1 MSDRKCMKCGTENPV
16 GAVFCNGC
24 GAFLGE
30 TVVICPKCGEEN
42 SEKAKFCMG
51 CGTKLIWI
59 PGQQSEQSEK
69 SVTDQEAAAELNG
82 RDPVPP
88 EGLTD
93 SVLEKKETAESGDPD
108 ERPLMDG
115 PSHMER
121 EQGLPSVPAPVNRDQ
136 NRMEGSEQKGTE
148 KGGQKKKVKG
158 SKKKIIGIGAAII
171 VVILILSSMF
181 SSPAIEKLEVS
192 YDGETAAGTK
202 LDESNEGIK
211 VTGVDKEGEEHEVS
225 DWTIEKPRT
234 LEADSSATVTVA
246 YKDLTEDLTV
256 DCSTSEMTEITASYS
271 GDASAGVVLD
281 SDNSGFTVTAHYKN
295 GEEEVVDGWT
305 IEEPQTLAADSTAN
319 VLIKYGGKEI
329 ALDVIC
335 TTVTI
340 DKITAD
346 YDGSTKAG
354 VEVGEG
360 SKDVTVTAHYRNG
373 EEEEVIDWTVDKPVT
388 LKEGETSKLKIH
400 YGEYDCTL
408 KIECTDLSKKQY
420 KSKCKSYTYNEIARD
435 PDDYEGKK
443 AKFSGEV
450 LQVLESSDSAQ
461 VDMRVAVDGDYDQVL
476 YVVYYMPE
484 GSSRILEDDHIT
496 VYGALG
502 GVYTYT
508 STMNAQITIP
518 ILYAMYVE

>member
-16 GAVFCNGC
+16 GAVFCIGC
-24 GAFLGE
+24 GASLEE

-51 CGTKLIWI
+51 CGTKLTGL
-59 PGQQSEQSEK
+59 PGWQSGQSEK
-69 SVTDQEAAAELNG
+69 SVTDQEAGVDLNG
-82 RDPVPP
+82 RDPVSP
-88 EGLTD
+88 EDETD
-93 SVLEKKETAESGDPD
+93 SGLEKKETATSAGSD
-108 ERPLMDG
+108 ERPLMDVA
-115 PSHMER
+115 SHVDR
-121 EQGLPSVPAPVNRDQ
+121 EEGLPIVEASMSKNQ
-136 NRMEGSEQKGTE
+136 KRMEESEQEGRE
-148 KGGQKKKVKG
+148 KSGKKKKLKG
-158 SKKKIIGIGAAII
+158 SKKKIIGIGAAIVI
-171 VVILILSSMF
+171 VILILSSMF
-181 SSPAIEKLEVS
+181 SSPAIENIEVY

-211 VTGVDKEGEEHEVS
+211 VIGVDKEGEEHEVS
-225 DWTIEKPRT
+225 AWTIEEPKT
-234 LEADSSATVTVA
+234 LEVDSSATVTVA
-246 YKDLTEDLTV
+246 YKDLTADLTV

-281 SDNSGFTVTAHYKN
+281 TNNNGFTVTAHYKN
-295 GEEEVVDGWT
+295 GDEEVVDGWT

-319 VLIKYGGKEI
+319 VLIKYGGKET

-340 DKITAD
+340 DKITAK

-373 EEEEVIDWTVDKPVT
+373 EKQEVTGWTVDKPVT

-400 YGEYDCTL
+400 YGENDCTL

-443 AKFSGEV
+443 AKFSGKV
-450 LQVLESSDSAQ
+450 LQALESSDSAQ

-484 GSSRILEDDHIT
+484 GSSRILEDDYIN
-496 VYGALG
+496 VFGELG

-518 ILYAMYVE
+518 IMYAQYVD